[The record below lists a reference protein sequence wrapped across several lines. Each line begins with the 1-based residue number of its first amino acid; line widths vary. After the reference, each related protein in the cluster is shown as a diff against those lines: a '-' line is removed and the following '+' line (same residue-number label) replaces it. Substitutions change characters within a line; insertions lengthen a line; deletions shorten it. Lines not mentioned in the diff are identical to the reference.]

1 MGIWDVSVS
10 SVQFCCEPESALKNE
25 AFKNV
30 KIEQQSRL
38 LNLLIRLFRKS
49 EFDLALAQNSCYH
62 LRIDI
67 NFLMLVQVTQEEREQ
82 SLHPELQYP
91 FTWWPWW
98 GPSAIAETACM
109 IRSSCPGCHGEGAWS
124 STFLFYLFPSR
135 ILGLGNKC
143 QGRL

>member
-1 MGIWDVSVS
+1 MVGNGHMGRLCIFCSM
-10 SVQFCCEPESALKNE
+10 CCEPESALKNE

-91 FTWWPWW
+91 FTWWP
-98 GPSAIAETACM
+98 
-109 IRSSCPGCHGEGAWS
+109 
-124 STFLFYLFPSR
+124 
-135 ILGLGNKC
+135 
-143 QGRL
+143 